1 MLREEVNSRRIVT
14 SKKRGGGLMPGA
26 LQADGVFKNILSWV
40 FHGWGKVTNWRLRG
54 EAFQTD

>member
-14 SKKRGGGLMPGA
+14 SKKGGLMPGA

-40 FHGWGKVTNWRLRG
+40 FHGWRKVTNWRLRG
-54 EAFQTD
+54 EAFPTD